1 MTSTGGLMRTLD
13 LLRSNVAVE
22 ISKAFA
28 RSEEA
33 PRPAPRPQGEAPTS
47 GSYAAPNSSSRPAAE
62 SLAGLRVPAA
72 VLDNMDLETVQT
84 LFKNVVTTNPAMAQA
99 SLSNA
104 MAAAANQT
112 LDPQPG
118 EAASR
123 QGFARDD
130 AAQLAATALPLNR
143 LRGNPMPPSQQVIAS
158 GSRAE
163 LWEGSKAAQ
172 LPVQDAKAQHINS
185 LQHAMHAT
193 MHATGMA
200 QSESAAVAA
209 SFIFNAAVLP
219 GLPFHRQ
226 QAAALLA
233 DPKVSDEDV
242 LDYLEALGADDE
254 FLRKFR
260 KAKTAIG
267 KKLLIYLAMLLNAF
281 ETVAETMANELAML
295 AGDERSVQESRERAN
310 SRGHAGP
317 RHHVYVE

>member
-1 MTSTGGLMRTLD
+1 VTSTGGLMRTLD

-28 RSEEA
+28 RSEDA
-33 PRPAPRPQGEAPTS
+33 PRPAPRQESEAPSS
-47 GSYAAPNSSSRPAAE
+47 GSYAAPNSSSRPAAD
-62 SLAGLRVPAA
+62 SLAGLRIPAA

-104 MAAAANQT
+104 MAAAANET
-112 LDPQPG
+112 PNPQPG

-123 QGFARDD
+123 QGFRKDD
-130 AAQLAATALPLNR
+130 AAQLAATALPINR
-143 LRGNPMPPSQQVIAS
+143 LRDNPMPPAQQVSAS

-163 LWEGSKAAQ
+163 LWEGAKAAQ
-172 LPVQDAKAQHINS
+172 LTVQDARAQHINS
-185 LQHAMHAT
+185 LQHAMQ
-193 MHATGMA
+193 ATGMA
-200 QSESAAVAA
+200 QPESAAMAA
-209 SFIFNAAVLP
+209 SLIFNAAVLP

-233 DPKVSDEDV
+233 DPKVSEEDV
-242 LDYLEALGADDE
+242 LNYLEALGADDE
-254 FLRKFR
+254 FLKKFR
-260 KAKTAIG
+260 KAKTAVG

-295 AGDERSVQESRERAN
+295 AGDETSVQESRERAN